1 MWFKTT
7 TVPPMVQR
15 TPLGDCFAVSDIC
28 LADRL
33 STRPPKGVDDL
44 GIPYALVHDL
54 VLRRCGMEGRTN
66 VTSLSNALALG
77 PTLVDKMVQEMREKK
92 EIEVLGMVGRDYMI
106 ALTDLGQRRAR
117 DRMELSSYAG
127 AAPVSLGEYRRVV
140 GLQQQSVYVNRD
152 LLRDAFSDLV
162 LDDRLLDE
170 LGPALNANGALF
182 LYGPPGTGKTSI
194 AERVVRIS
202 PDMVLVPHAVEVDG
216 QVLIVF
222 DPTVHV
228 PADVQPDDLDPR
240 WVLCHRPRVIVGGEL
255 TSSMLDLAHDSTTGV
270 YLAPLQ
276 MKANNGVMV
285 IDDFGRQVFT
295 PDELLNRWIVPLDRR
310 IDYLSLNYGVS
321 FEVPF
326 DVKVVLSTNLDPSDL
341 GDEAFF
347 RRIQSKVYVG
357 SISDESFDWILARE
371 AHASGVACDSDS
383 SVYLREVCRAHSGD
397 LRPYL
402 PAVACKLVVAV
413 ATYEG
418 IGASLD
424 RETVDRVMRL
434 YFTDSYDDE
443 GVAEAHAGAGL
454 LPSRSSVFDPSEATT
469 APSEISTF

>member
-1 MWFKTT
+1 
-7 TVPPMVQR
+7 
-15 TPLGDCFAVSDIC
+15 VSDAQ
-28 LADRL
+28 LANNL
-33 STRPPKGVDDL
+33 GVRPPKGIDEL

-54 VLRRCGMEGRTN
+54 VLRRCAMEGRTS
-66 VTSLSNALALG
+66 VSSLSAALALG
-77 PTLVDKMVQEMREKK
+77 PSLVDKLVQEMREKK
-92 EIEVLGMVGRDYMI
+92 EIEVLGMVGRDFVI
-106 ALTDLGQRRAR
+106 ALTDLGQRRAHE
-117 DRMELSSYAG
+117 RMQQCRYAG
-127 AAPVSLGEYRRVV
+127 AAPVSLDEYRRVV
-140 GLQQQSVYVNRD
+140 EAQKRSVYVNREF
-152 LLRDAFSDLV
+152 LHEAFSDLV
-162 LDDRLLDE
+162 LEDRLLDE

-202 PDMVLVPHAVEVDG
+202 PDMVLVPWAVEVDG

-228 PADVQPDDLDPR
+228 PGDYQPDDLDPR

-255 TSSMLDLAHDSTTGV
+255 TASMLDLTHDSTTGV

-347 RRIQSKVYVG
+347 RRIQSKVFVG
-357 SISDESFDWILARE
+357 AISDESFDWILARVT
-371 AHASGVACDSDS
+371 HASGVACDADS
-383 SVYLREVCRAHSGD
+383 SAYLRQRCRAQSGD

-402 PAVACKLVVAV
+402 PEAVCNLVQAV

-418 IGASLD
+418 VAPSLD
-424 RETVDRVMRL
+424 RRTVDRVLRL
-434 YFTDSYDDE
+434 FFTESGTDDE
-443 GVAEAHAGAGL
+443 AAAAADE
-454 LPSRSSVFDPSEATT
+454 PSRGNGFGATPEEAEVTT
-469 APSEISTF
+469 F

>member
-1 MWFKTT
+1 
-7 TVPPMVQR
+7 MVQR
-15 TPLGDCFAVSDIC
+15 TPRRDSFAVSETRIV
-28 LADRL
+28 DRL
-33 STRPPKGVDDL
+33 DTRPPKGVDDL
-44 GIPYALVHDL
+44 GVPYALVHDL
-54 VLRRCGMEGRTN
+54 VLRRCAMEGRTN
-66 VTSLSNALALG
+66 VSSLSKALALG
-77 PTLVDKMVQEMREKK
+77 PSLVDKMVQEMREKK
-92 EIEVLGMVGRDYMI
+92 EIEVLGMVGRDYTI

-117 DRMELSSYAG
+117 DRMEMCSYAG
-127 AAPVSLGEYRRVV
+127 AAPVSLSEYRRVV
-140 GLQQQSVYVNRD
+140 DLQQQSVYVNRD

-170 LGPALNANGALF
+170 LGPALNANGAVF

-202 PDMVLVPHAVEVDG
+202 PDMVLVPLAVEVDG
-216 QVLIVF
+216 QVVIIF

-228 PADVQPDDLDPR
+228 PADEQPDDLDPR

-276 MKANNGVMV
+276 LKANNGVMV

-326 DVKVVLSTNLDPSDL
+326 DVKVVLSTNLDPTDL

-357 SISDESFDWILARE
+357 AITEESFDWILARV
-371 AHASGVACDSDS
+371 AHATGVACDPES
-383 SVYLREVCRAHSGD
+383 SAYLREVCRAQGGD

-402 PAVACKLVVAV
+402 PEAICKLVIAV
-413 ATYEG
+413 STYEG
-418 IGASLD
+418 LPPSLD
-424 RETVDRVMRL
+424 RATVDRVLRL
-434 YFTDSYDDE
+434 YFTDSERTKATDSDDGFAHTGAAWP
-443 GVAEAHAGAGL
+443 GVEASGEA
-454 LPSRSSVFDPSEATT
+454 SDPA
-469 APSEISTF
+469 EISTF